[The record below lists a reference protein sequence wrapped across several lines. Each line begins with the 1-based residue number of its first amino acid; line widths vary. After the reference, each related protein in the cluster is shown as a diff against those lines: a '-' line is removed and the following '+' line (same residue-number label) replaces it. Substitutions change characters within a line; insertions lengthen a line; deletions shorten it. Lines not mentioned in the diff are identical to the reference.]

1 MQKKLIWIF
10 NHGNWIE
17 RTEREKKRKERTLDE
32 KDDAPIGI
40 AVES

>member
-1 MQKKLIWIF
+1 LIF
-10 NHGNWIE
+10 NYGGWIE

>member
-1 MQKKLIWIF
+1 MEVGQKEQK
-10 NHGNWIE
+10 E
-17 RTEREKKRKERTLDE
+17 RKERTLDE